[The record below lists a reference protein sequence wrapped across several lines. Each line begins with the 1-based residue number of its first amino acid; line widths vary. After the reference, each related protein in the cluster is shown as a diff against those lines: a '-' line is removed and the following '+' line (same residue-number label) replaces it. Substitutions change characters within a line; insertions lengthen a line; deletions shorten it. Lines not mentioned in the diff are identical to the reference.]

1 MGCDLSQ
8 METSMTYLPGPG
20 DEATWGACYG
30 HPHDPRT
37 PTFDDDFDWPEDDED
52 AKYEEPEE

>member
-1 MGCDLSQ
+1 MA
-8 METSMTYLPGPG
+8 TSLTYLPGPG

-30 HPHDPRT
+30 HTHDPRT
-37 PTFDDDFDWPEDDED
+37 PTFDWLEDDED

>member
-1 MGCDLSQ
+1 
-8 METSMTYLPGPG
+8 METPMTYLPGPG

-37 PTFDDDFDWPEDDED
+37 PTFDWPEDDED
-52 AKYEEPEE
+52 AKYEDAKYEEPEE